1 MIEIDEGIVDV
12 AREYLGDWSYCGDV
26 KGSEEWC
33 EDDERAEL
41 VFTDAIA
48 WFKNQFL
55 NYTDTNTIGK
65 FDVVIMDAL

>member
-1 MIEIDEGIVDV
+1 MSLENTLVIGHI
-12 AREYLGDWSYCGDV
+12 A

-65 FDVVIMDAL
+65 FDVVIIDAL